1 MTWTDSV
8 IPSKGETRITAKET
22 TYAACSPPLLVLPV
36 LSEAEG
42 SVAEGSGGVRGGRVW
57 SERRNPVVGRLYP
70 TPAFAGASLAQPP
83 LTKGRKREA
92 GPSGDGATTHLENRR
107 MSPAHVMSHHDCQA
121 LLNEFRQNLAAFYA
135 ALKLAPPYDS
145 VEKTIRGL
153 SALFET
159 KTAEEQAQLLGDDSL
174 RWKLHVQAF
183 IDSGLHKKHRGIITG
198 LARTDAID
206 QFPESL
212 RYLLEPFRS

>member
-1 MTWTDSV
+1 MA
-8 IPSKGETRITAKET
+8 GGHGG
-22 TYAACSPPLLVLPV
+22 PPLH
-36 LSEAEG
+36 
-42 SVAEGSGGVRGGRVW
+42 
-57 SERRNPVVGRLYP
+57 
-70 TPAFAGASLAQPP
+70 
-83 LTKGRKREA
+83 RKR
-92 GPSGDGATTHLENRR
+92 LER
-107 MSPAHVMSHHDCQA
+107 SSVMSRHDCQA
-121 LLNEFRQNLAAFYA
+121 LLNEFRQNLEAFYA

-153 SALFET
+153 STLFET